1 MFLHIIEA
9 SYISDYTVA
18 VIFNNGKQGQADL
31 SQLLYGPVF
40 APLQDKTVFAQLRV
54 DDELETLIWPNG
66 ADVAP
71 EFVYYQAFKDD
82 PQLQAQFK
90 QWGYI
95 A

>member
-9 SYISDYTVA
+9 KYISDYTVA
-18 VIFNNGKQGQADL
+18 VVFNNGKQGQADL
-31 SQLLYGPVF
+31 SKLLHGTVF
-40 APLQDKTVFAQLRV
+40 EPLKDKTVFAQLTV
-54 DDELETLIWPNG
+54 DNELETLIWPNG

-71 EFVYYQAFKDD
+71 EFVYYLVFRDD
-82 PQLQAQFK
+82 PQLQDQFK